1 MKKINQI
8 VLGIA
13 LLTALAF
20 TSSCKKTAD
29 PGPAGADGKDGN
41 LFPYKQ
47 IGTTLNLSG
56 NFNSDNASFNK
67 LISLPFFSAL
77 DENRVTSIYP
87 AAVLRTTGTVRTNGN
102 GKNDDFY
109 IVRYDSL
116 SNSTLFFDINY
127 NSINEIY
134 VNAFHF
140 NVKTNI
146 ADTSYKKVYS
156 TFSAGFGRVSGPNDQ
171 ERNLNQNDLT
181 TNGNSFA
188 ISNWNYNAITKVLSF
203 DYAGI
208 LSGSYNST
216 GNNLTISGKVKAS
229 LKDESLRTA
238 Q

>member
-13 LLTALAF
+13 LLIALAF

-29 PGPAGADGKDGN
+29 PGPAGANGKDGN

-47 IGTTLNLSG
+47 IGTTLILSG

-77 DENRVTSIYP
+77 DENRVKSNYP
-87 AAVLRTTGTVRTNGN
+87 VLRTTGTVRTDGN
-102 GKNDDFY
+102 GKNDNFH

-116 SNSTLFFDINY
+116 GNSTLSFDINY
-127 NSINEIY
+127 NNINEIY
-134 VNAFHF
+134 VNALHF

-156 TFSAGFGRVSGPNDQ
+156 TFFAGFGRVSGPNDQ
-171 ERNLNQNDLT
+171 ESNLNQNDMT

-188 ISNWNYNAITKVLSF
+188 ISNWDYNAITKALSF
-203 DYAGI
+203 DYTGT
-208 LSGSYNST
+208 LTGSYNST